1 MFLNTFSI
9 SEKTVRT
16 ALKKKMPSGT
26 VETEKRGGRQDH
38 LQEEDKQRRD
48 KIKAHIDRF
57 PRMESHYCR
66 SKSTRDYLH
75 SDLNQK
81 KMYEMFL
88 AECCVPEGLS
98 ASYTTYC
105 DVLKPQNISFHNPKK
120 DQCKICENFR
130 KGDSEKKKELM
141 CMYEQHNKEKYAVRK
156 IKEQAKNNTKSNVQ
170 VAVFDLQQVI
180 YLPKTNDNQLSYKRR
195 LSNYNFTIYELKS
208 KNCHCYTWHEGQG
221 KRGSSEIATCV
232 RTYLEN
238 LNTAGIHEVILFA
251 DGCPGQNKNSIIA
264 TMLLHSVQNLGNIKR
279 IKLLYFEAYHGQSEG
294 DSAHSAI
301 STAIER
307 VCDLLVPSQ
316 LIPVFRLARRKNPY
330 SVHTLQH
337 SDFQDYKTLANHL
350 RIRSVR
356 EDDQGHDVVWLDMRE
371 VMVQKTDRDKLFF
384 KTSHQQESY
393 RSITLKRKWLSAL
406 DCNMPSKLY
415 SKPPKIS
422 KEKYDDLMSLCK
434 APLPMVRV
442 AEYVSFFES
451 LPHSS

>member
-105 DVLKPQNISFHNPKK
+105 DVLKSQNISFHNPKK
-120 DQCKICENFR
+120 DQ
-130 KGDSEKKKELM
+130 
-141 CMYEQHNKEKYAVRK
+141 Y
-156 IKEQAKNNTKSNVQ
+156 
-170 VAVFDLQQVI
+170 
-180 YLPKTNDNQLSYKRR
+180 
-195 LSNYNFTIYELKS
+195 
-208 KNCHCYTWHEGQG
+208 
-221 KRGSSEIATCV
+221 
-232 RTYLEN
+232 
-238 LNTAGIHEVILFA
+238 
-251 DGCPGQNKNSIIA
+251 GCPGQNKNSIIA

-307 VCDLLVPSQ
+307 VGDLLVPSQ